1 MLWAKTDAPE
11 PCLNT
16 MRQSEV
22 AGFETVLVAR
32 DQKIRFNGT
41 VSDTTH
47 SRRDVLLKVAIPDAI
62 DFRKVGRS

>member
-1 MLWAKTDAPE
+1 
-11 PCLNT
+11 